1 LIYFGI
7 GVQWEYFLV
16 VLGILGIRSI
26 LLFSIIRSASKNL
39 QSNFPKMNV
48 LLNDLLYLAYFW
60 VLGSIS
66 YQAKNSK

>member
-1 LIYFGI
+1 MLDSSKLPKII
-7 GVQWEYFLV
+7 AC
-16 VLGILGIRSI
+16 GILF
-26 LLFSIIRSASKNL
+26 FSIIRSASKNL